1 MPHETTAVDH
11 ADDAYDVKGRP
22 GPGDAAEAGRHGRI
36 LGVLDRLLYD
46 QGFRSAFAAEGPGGM
61 RPPLDADLIEVF
73 DRVDLTELRL
83 VGRNI
88 RSAVVSGGTGT
99 GQGLKEAF
107 ARTLETIRERH
118 GHGTNEVAELFLAS
132 PQFQHFRDVPHSPR
146 GRGLSLPEC
155 FHRFMAA
162 GPSFDPECA
171 LEPLAHHEAAC
182 AVARA
187 IATGAEATFDV
198 TLHDSAF
205 HGGTFCAFR
214 DYSEAPADWDLR
226 PTMFL
231 AGAGR
236 CVIGPAGRP
245 LFDALTSVLAG
256 HDVGTPP
263 DVRAKLLQRL
273 RAWGLR

>member
-1 MPHETTAVDH
+1 MPHE
-11 ADDAYDVKGRP
+11 
-22 GPGDAAEAGRHGRI
+22 AAEANVADVAEADVADVAEAGPHGRI
-36 LGVLDRLLYD
+36 LRVLDRLLYD
-46 QGFRSAFAAEGPGGM
+46 AQFRSAFIADGPGGM

-99 GQGLKEAF
+99 GQGLKGAF

-118 GHGTNEVAELFLAS
+118 GLGVNAVAELFLAS
-132 PQFQHFRDVPHSPR
+132 AQFQYFRDVPYSPQ
-146 GRGLSLPEC
+146 GRGLTLPEC

-162 GPSFDPECA
+162 GPSFDPEGT
-171 LEPLAHHEAAC
+171 LEPLVHYEAAC
-182 AVARA
+182 AIARA
-187 IATGAEATFDV
+187 IATGAGATFDV
-198 TLHDSAF
+198 TLRGAAF
-205 HGGTFCAFR
+205 HGGVFCAFR
-214 DYSEAPADWDLR
+214 DYAEAPAAWELH

-256 HDVGTPP
+256 HDVGMAP
-263 DVRAKLLQRL
+263 DVRAKLQQRL
-273 RAWGLR
+273 RSWGLG

>member
-61 RPPLDADLIEVF
+61 RPPLDTDLIEVF

-99 GQGLKEAF
+99 GQGLKGAF

-132 PQFQHFRDVPHSPR
+132 PQFQHFRDVPYSPGGVVSRCPSASTGSWPQDRPSTPSAPLSRSLTTRPPAPSPARSPR
-146 GRGLSLPEC
+146 ARRPPSTSRSATRPSTEALSAPSATTPRHPPTGTCAPRCSSRVRG
-155 FHRFMAA
+155 AA
-162 GPSFDPECA
+162 SSARPDAPSST
-171 LEPLAHHEAAC
+171 
-182 AVARA
+182 R
-187 IATGAEATFDV
+187 
-198 TLHDSAF
+198 
-205 HGGTFCAFR
+205 
-214 DYSEAPADWDLR
+214 
-226 PTMFL
+226 
-231 AGAGR
+231 
-236 CVIGPAGRP
+236 
-245 LFDALTSVLAG
+245 
-256 HDVGTPP
+256 
-263 DVRAKLLQRL
+263 
-273 RAWGLR
+273 